1 MVRHKLIFTAKLLR
15 KLISSSNMMNDSV
28 ARSGHLF
35 VKLADRR
42 PTSVGVFTA
51 SIGGRVN
58 DGHSSEFARN
68 ATEASFSALIEALG
82 GDFMWFKTNL
92 DMFSPPYEWFLHNA
106 QLRAAIYSPDFSWEV
121 GTAAMNTGTEG
132 TVPWYCGPLARALE
146 TGYGINGIATE
157 WLRVRGGQEAKEH
170 ADNGFKVLSHFVDE
184 GDTKT
189 IGECNLFVDRLSLSM
204 SQTLLDCGL
213 RLAAADANS
222 TM

>member
-1 MVRHKLIFTAKLLR
+1 
-15 KLISSSNMMNDSV
+15 MMNDSV

-35 VKLADRR
+35 LKLADRR
-42 PTSVGVFTA
+42 PPSVAVFIA
-51 SIGGRVN
+51 SIGGRLN
-58 DGHSSEFARN
+58 DGHSSDLARN

-92 DMFSPPYEWFLHNA
+92 DTFSPPYEWFLHNA

-121 GTAAMNTGTEG
+121 GIAAMNTGTEG
-132 TVPWYCGPLARALE
+132 TVPWYCGPLAEALE
-146 TGYGINGIATE
+146 MGYGIHGIATE
-157 WLRVRGGQEAKEH
+157 WLRVRGGHEAKEH
-170 ADNGFKVLSHFVDE
+170 GDNGFKVLSQFVNED
-184 GDTKT
+184 DIKT